1 MHDGRV
7 RPPTAVDS
15 WELPPI
21 EPAQLGAGALVIIGG
36 WVVSRLVRAV
46 LGRYWSWR
54 RRSPSFSRVF
64 SSMTGWVVLAL
75 AVGAG
80 LTIAFPSV
88 RPINILGGLGVASI
102 AAGIAFQAVLGNL
115 FAGVLLISREP
126 FRSGDQIALGD
137 VRGTVDEINLRE
149 TVVRT
154 FDGRR
159 VLIPNSVMSSGVVTV
174 QTGYEKVRTSVVV
187 GVAYDA
193 DLERARS
200 TALTAVKDLPS
211 VAENPAP
218 QALITELGSSTINIE
233 LRFWSGARQLETL
246 EAQDQVIAAV
256 VRAFNEAEI
265 AMPADIRVLESSPSL
280 TAALAGIGRGD
291 DDGGRHAER
300 PAPS

>member
-1 MHDGRV
+1 M
-7 RPPTAVDS
+7 RPPAAVDS
-15 WELPPI
+15 WELPPV
-21 EPAQLGAGALVIIGG
+21 EPGQLGAGALVIVGG
-36 WVVSRLVRAV
+36 WVLSRLVRAV
-46 LGRYWSWR
+46 LRRYWTWR
-54 RRSPSFSRVF
+54 RRSPSFSSVF
-64 SSMTGWVVLAL
+64 ASMTGWVVLAL

-200 TALTAVKDLPS
+200 TALTAVEGLPS
-211 VAENPAP
+211 VARDPAP

-246 EAQDQVIAAV
+246 EAQDQVIGAV

-265 AMPADIRVLESSPSL
+265 AMPADIRVLEASPSF
-280 TAALAGIGRGD
+280 TAALAGLGRGD
-291 DDGGRHAER
+291 DGGRRER
-300 PAPS
+300 SAPS